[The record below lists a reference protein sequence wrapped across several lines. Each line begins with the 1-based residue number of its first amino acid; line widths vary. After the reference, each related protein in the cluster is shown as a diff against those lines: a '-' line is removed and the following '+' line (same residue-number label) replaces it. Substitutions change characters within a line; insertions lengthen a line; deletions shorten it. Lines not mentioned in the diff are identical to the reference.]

1 MNIRNFSKLIEK
13 YKRGECSPQE
23 KKLLDNY
30 LEAFQDKHAEWNEN
44 EMGNQKIIEEKIYSG
59 IMKSIN
65 EEKYHYFARTFFSPS
80 LLKRAAS
87 IIFIFILV
95 SGILYLSGIFEQKT
109 SSVVWQ
115 ERVTTSGEKST
126 ITLSDGSKVTLNA
139 DSKLKYPEQFD
150 GTTREVY
157 LEGEGYFVVKHNI
170 NQPFV
175 LNTGNLTT
183 TDLGTKFD
191 VSAYPDNKTIS
202 VSLLEGKVKVSR
214 NENGKIGRIAI
225 LKPKEQLLYD
235 KANNVSSFGVFDSLE
250 VVGWKD
256 SVYKFV
262 NEPLSKVLP
271 RLERAFG
278 VKFRLTDKSVL
289 AQKITIKFERNSLQ
303 TVIDV
308 IKSLTGLDYKILKG
322 NNNIEEIQFFRN
334 TK

>member
-1 MNIRNFSKLIEK
+1 MDIRTFSDLIEK

-109 SSVVWQ
+109 SSIVWQ

>member
-65 EEKYHYFARTFFSPS
+65 EEKYHYFTRTFFSPS

-109 SSVVWQ
+109 SSIVWQ